1 MLIHLAYIDSGTGS
15 MALQAAIAGVLSAAF
30 FVKTRWH
37 SIREAVSR
45 KNKKVELTSSED

>member
-15 MALQAAIAGVLSAAF
+15 MALQAAIAGVLSAGF

-37 SIREAVSR
+37 AIRAFISR
-45 KNKKVELTSSED
+45 KSSKN